1 MLWNLWEAVLGYLE
15 KQRYW
20 NAIQPFVLVGF
31 GAVAVEVATF
41 EYVSRQYGSTSLA
54 LFLRSYLSI
63 RILIVSVAI
72 ALLILLLRTRTAS
85 GRARTS
91 GRVIAFVRTHRRRI
105 GYVALVTG
113 LIVAAAAA
121 AIVATSPSR
130 LSRITIRVMDL
141 PADVK
146 SDALTY
152 LIYELNRPQRQW
164 YFEIESRPFNELAL
178 TSAERQQCA
187 GDSEPLLCYAERTAD
202 TEGPL
207 IALTA
212 RPLKDAFFATHRG
225 LASVITTADMDSY
238 APLTNYEYLAYL
250 IVLQSVLLQ
259 LDAHGGLPSDAFAPG
274 TSTSGDVFAFVPTR
288 EMLKASLLAPRL
300 SPRQEA
306 LIFNRFGPAY
316 LGVTVDLLSLDWLY
330 TPRVK
335 GNFDKLF
342 GVTLSR

>member
-20 NAIQPFVLVGF
+20 SAIQPFVLVGF
-31 GAVAVEVATF
+31 GAVAVEAATF
-41 EYVSRQYGSTSLA
+41 EYVRRQYGATPPS
-54 LFLRSYLSI
+54 LFLRSYLST
-63 RILIVSVAI
+63 RILIVSG
-72 ALLILLLRTRTAS
+72 ALLLLMLLLRTRQPA
-85 GRARTS
+85 GRASTS
-91 GRVIAFVRTHRRRI
+91 GRLVAFLRTHRRRI
-105 GYVALVTG
+105 VFVAVVTALIASAAG
-113 LIVAAAAA
+113 L

-146 SDALTY
+146 QDALTY
-152 LIYELNRPQRQW
+152 LVYELNRPQRQW
-164 YFEIESRPFNELAL
+164 YFEIDSRPFNELAL
-178 TSAERQQCA
+178 TSTERQQCMA
-187 GDSEPLLCYAERTAD
+187 DSEPTLCYAERTAE

-212 RPLKDAFFATHRG
+212 KPLKDAFFATHRG
-225 LASVITTADMDSY
+225 LASVITTADVDSY

-259 LDAHGGLPSDAFAPG
+259 LDAHGGLPPEAFAPG
-274 TSTSGDVFAFVPTR
+274 ATTSGDVFAFVPTR

-335 GNFDKLF
+335 GNFEKLF
-342 GVTLSR
+342 SVTLSR